1 MRLIHTQGRGLE
13 AEVEIEG
20 ERLRVLDALSPV
32 EEPRAP
38 GDLEGAFLEVE
49 AIEALTQLV
58 ADPGAQA
65 LGFEPERGWRYRATG
80 EIISREPL
88 VVDFGVLRL
97 ELAMGARESWKPGD
111 RLAVA
116 VDRIRLVKSAR
127 QKAGA

>member
-13 AEVEIEG
+13 AEVEIAG

-32 EEPRAP
+32 EEPRTP
-38 GDLEGAFLEVE
+38 GNLEGASLEVE
-49 AIEALTQLV
+49 AIETLTEVV
-58 ADPGAQA
+58 ADPGAVI

-80 EIISREPL
+80 EIVSREPL

-97 ELAMGARESWKPGD
+97 ELGMSARDFWKPGD

-116 VDRIRLVKSAR
+116 IDRIRLVKSAR